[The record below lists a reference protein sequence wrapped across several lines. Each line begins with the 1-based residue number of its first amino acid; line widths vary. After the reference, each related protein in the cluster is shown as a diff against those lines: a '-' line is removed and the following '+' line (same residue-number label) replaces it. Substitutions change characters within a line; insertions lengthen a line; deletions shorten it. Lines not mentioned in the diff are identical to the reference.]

1 MNTETLTLVLI
12 SLLIINFAI
21 WVVFLVFLFVKIR
34 KALNFVNSTLEN
46 VNSFSNSVVGSSLK
60 LGALVLGLIKGFRT
74 VQSIT
79 TLSDI
84 FELDVDKGEKNV
96 KKRK

>member
-1 MNTETLTLVLI
+1 MNTETLTLILI
-12 SLLIINFAI
+12 SLLIINFALWI
-21 WVVFLVFLFVKIR
+21 VFLIFLFLKIR
-34 KALNFVNSTLEN
+34 KALNFVNGTLEN
-46 VNSFSNSVVGSSLK
+46 VNSFSNSIIGSSLK
-60 LGALVLGLIKGFRT
+60 FGALILGLIKGFRA

-84 FELDVDKGEKNV
+84 FESGVDKGEKND